1 MPHISHIFVGCFGLV
16 VWAIGVPIAAAAV
29 NLDALFWEKRSEVT
43 DLPYAVIASF
53 VDHSNSSFLIKSH
66 KDAQLVFITPT
77 DDVLIDGLIY
87 QFDRFSPEG
96 VFLVGPQAQSVR
108 IAMRFGDDPAKQ
120 TSAPEI
126 TANAAQV
133 KARQTKPRRDN
144 KPIRPKTGFYQG
156 TTPIEAVRD
165 LAERLGVPAPISAA
179 LRSAPTTGRSRS
191 GRPGWKLDD
200 SLPPAFF
207 ALSPFQ
213 QGDIILTVDG
223 VSAHDVDGL
232 MNYIEQQDRSK
243 RYKVELQRGDRLKMI
258 EVYVK

>member
-1 MPHISHIFVGCFGLV
+1 
-16 VWAIGVPIAAAAV
+16 
-29 NLDALFWEKRSEVT
+29 
-43 DLPYAVIASF
+43 
-53 VDHSNSSFLIKSH
+53 
-66 KDAQLVFITPT
+66 
-77 DDVLIDGLIY
+77 
-87 QFDRFSPEG
+87 
-96 VFLVGPQAQSVR
+96 
-108 IAMRFGDDPAKQ
+108 MRFGDDAAKQ

-126 TANAAQV
+126 TADAAQV

-179 LRSAPTTGRSRS
+179 LRSAPTTGRSRTGRSRS

-200 SLPPAFF
+200 SLPPTFF

-232 MNYIEQQDRSK
+232 MNYIEQQDRYK